1 MNEFQNVLD
10 MLNTIWRVMA
20 PFVSVFIALGL
31 LSMRKVFVSQ
41 VQFDELKQNHFE
53 LKNHVRN
60 LPGQSDV
67 NRLRVEMEVTRGEL
81 KELRAALKPV
91 DHLTKLLLEK
101 EMKE

>member
-1 MNEFQNVLD
+1 MNEFQAVLD

-20 PFVSVFIALGL
+20 PFVSVFIALAL
-31 LSMRKVFVSQ
+31 LSLRKVFVSQ
-41 VQFDELKQNHFE
+41 VQFDELKLNHQE
-53 LKNHVRN
+53 LKNHVNN
-60 LPGQSDV
+60 LPTQNEV
-67 NRLRVEMEVTRGEL
+67 NRLRLEMEVTRGEI